1 MCLSSALE
9 NRKLAVSCHLHFL
22 SKNGIILRHSESPST
37 CYPADSRAL
46 TVMPSLPHP
55 INRTLSKSFS
65 VTSQKEPSVNQ
76 VQKAI
81 KTASAAHKQH
91 SMFEKLSL

>member
-1 MCLSSALE
+1 MCLPSALE
-9 NRKLAVSCHLHFL
+9 NRKLAVSCYLHFP
-22 SKNGIILRHSESPST
+22 SKNRMILRHSESPSS
-37 CYPADSRAL
+37 CYSAESRAL
-46 TVMPSLPHP
+46 AVMPTLPHL

-81 KTASAAHKQH
+81 KTASAAHK
-91 SMFEKLSL
+91 